1 VKNKL
6 LPIIILLILVGG
18 IFIITN
24 FFISSETGRK
34 ESNIISIEQNNSVID
49 ANIEQE
55 EKQIVKQEP
64 VVEPVPEPVVEP
76 VPEPVVEP
84 VPEPVVEPVPE
95 PVVEPVPEI
104 KEIEVHE
111 GEVIITIEN
120 LKYIPNEI
128 TVRLG
133 TIITWIN
140 KDNSDPLYAEHT
152 VMIDELN
159 AKSPEIVF
167 AGGAKE
173 KWSYTFNEIG
183 EFSYYCSIHPF
194 MKGKIIVVE

>member
-1 VKNKL
+1 MKNKL

-55 EKQIVKQEP
+55 EKQIVKQ
-64 VVEPVPEPVVEP
+64 
-76 VPEPVVEP
+76 
-84 VPEPVVEPVPE
+84 EPVVEPVPE

>member
-1 VKNKL
+1 MKNKL

-55 EKQIVKQEP
+55 EKQIVKQ
-64 VVEPVPEPVVEP
+64 
-76 VPEPVVEP
+76 
-84 VPEPVVEPVPE
+84 E

>member
-1 VKNKL
+1 MKNKL

-55 EKQIVKQEP
+55 EKQIVKQ
-64 VVEPVPEPVVEP
+64 
-76 VPEPVVEP
+76 EPVVEP

>member
-1 VKNKL
+1 VNNKL

>member
-1 VKNKL
+1 LLSELSKVNPKL
-6 LPIIILLILVGG
+6 ILIIIPVVLIIGYFVISGLDNVEPPVNSGGDEFGG
-18 IFIITN
+18 I
-24 FFISSETGRK
+24 
-34 ESNIISIEQNNSVID
+34 SNPE
-49 ANIEQE
+49 AA
-55 EKQIVKQEP
+55 

>member
-1 VKNKL
+1 MLSELSKVNPKL
-6 LPIIILLILVGG
+6 ILIIIPVVLIIGYFVISGLDNVEPPVNSGGDEFGG
-18 IFIITN
+18 I
-24 FFISSETGRK
+24 
-34 ESNIISIEQNNSVID
+34 SN
-49 ANIEQE
+49 
-55 EKQIVKQEP
+55 
-64 VVEPVPEPVVEP
+64 PEAA
-76 VPEPVVEP
+76 VVEP

>member
-1 VKNKL
+1 MPPPVMNNEDR
-6 LPIIILLILVGG
+6 II
-18 IFIITN
+18 
-24 FFISSETGRK
+24 
-34 ESNIISIEQNNSVID
+34 
-49 ANIEQE
+49 E
-55 EKQIVKQEP
+55 EPEPVVEPVPEP

-104 KEIEVHE
+104 EEIEVHE